1 MNLFKA
7 VTSSAT
13 AFSPELFELPLV
25 ERRNA
30 RHASSVQRKSE
41 VYWLPVGFL
50 LLLFFFWKGLLGL
63 NTAEQQL
70 VLQAAHR
77 DQDSIAATIAEQIGQ
92 TVDSLRLYGN
102 VLATSADPRNNA
114 FHQSVRLAL
123 EHDQSIHRMWQFDA
137 KGTLTFSS
145 PNELLGPWATAV
157 ADMAHGS
164 EATAVR
170 RLLIARTDNSSD
182 PQQPLLLRTDIIGT
196 QGHET
201 VVAMID
207 AEHAVDVFGKI
218 PLGSTGTI
226 TLSTDT
232 QQELARWPAR
242 DAARAEPFED
252 SRETADSGD
261 FIASERNVRNAPLV
275 VHVRRATSEVLHD
288 KRESDSSRVAL
299 FLALSAMATL
309 LLISR
314 LAALLRHD
322 RLEQHLLSI
331 QSSNSALLK
340 EVEAERHAAY
350 VLATHDKLTGLPNRM
365 LFADLSQRCISRAR
379 RTNARFAVMFIDL
392 DRFKPINDTYGHK
405 VGDQLLVEVARRLTG
420 CFRDSDVV
428 ARFGGDEF
436 VVLIADV
443 RRRQDVA
450 LVAKKVIATLNEDFH
465 NIVEDELRISASI
478 GIAFFPDDAQ
488 QIDDL
493 IRHAD
498 AAMYEAKAMGRSSFA
513 FADRELSR
521 RIELN
526 NEIEMALPFAIE
538 HGEIAVHYQPKVAL
552 ADYRICGLEALARWT
567 HPRLGNISPADFIPT
582 AERSGLIIE
591 LGKHVLRAVCH
602 QLSAWRDAGVPL
614 VPIAVNV
621 SWLQLQS
628 AGFVGFLR
636 DTLAESSVP
645 AELIELEITE
655 TGLVHAEGGLL
666 DTLHELRASGFRLAI
681 DDFGTG
687 YSGLS
692 KLRTLPARYLK
703 IDKSFIQDIRNDS
716 HDAAIVSNTISLS
729 RSLHLITIAEGVE
742 TAKQVAHLR
751 AVGCDQA
758 QGYLFARPDTAATIE
773 PLMRQCI
780 LLPRVSESSDIAR
793 QVLPDAVTS
802 TGGEA

>member
-1 MNLFKA
+1 MPLFKA
-7 VTSSAT
+7 VTSTAT

-25 ERRNA
+25 EQRA
-30 RHASSVQRKSE
+30 TPRHAPPLPRRSE
-41 VYWLPVGFL
+41 IYWLPAGFL
-50 LLLFFFWKGLLGL
+50 LLLFVLWKGLLSL
-63 NTAEQQL
+63 NAAEQQL
-70 VLQAAHR
+70 VLQAAQR
-77 DQDSIAATIAEQIGQ
+77 DQDSIAQTIAEQIGQ
-92 TVDSLRLYGN
+92 TIDNIRLYGN
-102 VLATSADPRNNA
+102 VLATADTPRNGA
-114 FHQSVRLAL
+114 FRQSVRVAL
-123 EHDQSIHRMWQFDA
+123 EHDRTIRRMWQFDA
-137 KGTLTFSS
+137 TGALTFSS
-145 PNELLGPWATAV
+145 SEDAYTPWGEAIRE
-157 ADMAHGS
+157 MARGD
-164 EATAVR
+164 EPTAVR
-170 RLLIARTDNSSD
+170 TLTARRTSDNND
-182 PQQPLLLRTDIIGT
+182 VTQPLLVRTDVVGAT
-196 QGHET
+196 GHES

-207 AEHAVDVFGKI
+207 LSDVVGIFSKNA
-218 PLGSTGTI
+218 LGSTGQLA
-226 TLSTDT
+226 LSTDANRV
-232 QQELARWPAR
+232 LARWPRR
-242 DAARAEPFED
+242 DASAEEASHAPNAAGD
-252 SRETADSGD
+252 SSY
-261 FIASERNVRNAPLV
+261 FIISERNVRNVPLV
-275 VHVRRATSEVLHD
+275 VSVRRAGSEALHD
-288 KRESDSSRVAL
+288 QHERDRARVAL
-299 FLALSAMATL
+299 FLALSVLAAI
-309 LLISR
+309 LLIAR
-314 LAALLRHD
+314 LVALLRHD

-365 LFADLSQRCISRAR
+365 LFADLSQRCVSRAR
-379 RTNARFAVMFIDL
+379 RTNSRFAVMFIDL

-405 VGDQLLVEVARRLTG
+405 VGDQLLVEVARRLSD

-436 VVLIADV
+436 VVLVSDV

-450 LVAKKVIATLNEDFH
+450 LVAKKVIGALNEDFH
-465 NIVEDELRISASI
+465 DIVENELRISASI

-526 NEIEMALPFAIE
+526 NEIEVALPFAIE
-538 HGEIAVHYQPKVAL
+538 HREIEVHYQPKVAL

-567 HPRLGNISPADFIPT
+567 HPRLGRISPADFIPT
-582 AERSGLIIE
+582 AERSGLIVD
-591 LGKHVLRAVCH
+591 LGNHVLQAVCR
-602 QLSAWRDAGVPL
+602 QLSAWRGAGVPL
-614 VPIAVNV
+614 VPVAVNV

-636 DTLAESSVP
+636 DTLADNNVP
-645 AELIELEITE
+645 PELIELEITE
-655 TGLVHAEGGLL
+655 TGLVHAEGNLL
-666 DTLHELRASGFRLAI
+666 DTLHELRAQGFRLAI

-758 QGYLFARPDTAATIE
+758 QGYLFARPDTAAAIE
-773 PLMRQCI
+773 PLLRLRV
-780 LLPRVSESSDIAR
+780 LLPRVAGSHEIAS
-793 QVLPDAVTS
+793 QGTPDAALTD
-802 TGGEA
+802 GGI